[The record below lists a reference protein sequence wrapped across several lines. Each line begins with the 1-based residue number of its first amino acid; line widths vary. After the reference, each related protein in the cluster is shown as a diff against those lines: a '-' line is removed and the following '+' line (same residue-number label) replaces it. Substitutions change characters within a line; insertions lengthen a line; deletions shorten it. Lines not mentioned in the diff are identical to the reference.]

1 MGAILSASS
10 SFAISAPIH
19 PCSRFVAVYEGD
31 SPNIRPGTESTVRVI
46 FSPKFEGLFKAT
58 LELVFY
64 HSQRS
69 AWFVVRRMLQ
79 GTAGS
84 LEDHKHLE
92 SLGRV
97 DDDKRNKRSQGIPPR
112 RIILLFSRDQRR
124 SSRYFPDYEVP
135 RIVQQAVDNSTAERP
150 YDESTSDLVS
160 ALRPVSLNIST
171 YAHYFAALLSIEDGH
186 QQYERSRRWDVL
198 CQPVTEVNVPVR
210 GQQYR

>member
-10 SFAISAPIH
+10 SFAISASIH
-19 PCSRFVAVYEGD
+19 RCSRFVAIYEGD

-46 FSPKFEGLFKAT
+46 SSPKFEGLFKAT

-92 SLGRV
+92 SLGQV
-97 DDDKRNKRSQGIPPR
+97 DDEKRNKRIQGIPPR

-150 YDESTSDLVS
+150 YDESTSDLAS

-186 QQYERSRRWDVL
+186 QQYERSRRWDVV

>member
-10 SFAISAPIH
+10 SFAISASIH
-19 PCSRFVAVYEGD
+19 RCSRFVAVYEGD

-46 FSPKFEGLFKAT
+46 SSPKFEGLFKAT

-92 SLGRV
+92 SLGQV

-150 YDESTSDLVS
+150 YDESTSDLAS

-186 QQYERSRRWDVL
+186 QQYERSRRWDVV

>member
-10 SFAISAPIH
+10 SFAISASIH
-19 PCSRFVAVYEGD
+19 RCSRFVAIYEGD

-92 SLGRV
+92 SLGQV

-150 YDESTSDLVS
+150 YDESTSDLAS

-186 QQYERSRRWDVL
+186 QQYERSRRWDVV

>member
-10 SFAISAPIH
+10 SFARSALIH
-19 PCSRFVAVYEGD
+19 RCSRFVAVFEGD

-84 LEDHKHLE
+84 LEDHKRLE
-92 SLGRV
+92 SLGQV
-97 DDDKRNKRSQGIPPR
+97 DNDKPHKRSQGIPPR
-112 RIILLFSRDQRR
+112 RIILLFPRDQRR
-124 SSRYFPDYEVP
+124 NSRYFPDYEVP
-135 RIVQQAVDNSTAERP
+135 RIVQQAVDNSTAKRP
-150 YDESTSDLVS
+150 YDESASDLVS
-160 ALRPVSLNIST
+160 ALRPVGLNIST

-186 QQYERSRRWDVL
+186 QQYVRSRRWDVP

-210 GQQYR
+210 GHPYR

>member
-10 SFAISAPIH
+10 SFAISASIH
-19 PCSRFVAVYEGD
+19 RCSRFVAVYEGD
-31 SPNIRPGTESTVRVI
+31 SPNIRPGAESTVRVI

-69 AWFVVRRMLQ
+69 AWFMVRRMLQ

-92 SLGRV
+92 SLGQV
-97 DDDKRNKRSQGIPPR
+97 DDDKRNKRSQGTPPR

-186 QQYERSRRWDVL
+186 QQYERSRRWDVV

>member
-1 MGAILSASS
+1 M
-10 SFAISAPIH
+10 
-19 PCSRFVAVYEGD
+19 AVFEGD
-31 SPNIRPGTESTVRVI
+31 SSNIRPGTESTLRVI

-69 AWFVVRRMLQ
+69 AWFVVRRILQ

-92 SLGRV
+92 SLGQV
-97 DDDKRNKRSQGIPPR
+97 DDNKPIKRSQVILPR
-112 RIILLFSRDQRR
+112 RIILLFPRDQRR
-124 SSRYFPDYEVP
+124 KSIYFPDYEVP
-135 RIVQQAVDNSTAERP
+135 QIVQQAVDNSTAKRP
-150 YDESTSDLVS
+150 YDESADDLVS
-160 ALRPVSLNIST
+160 ALKPAGLNTNT

-198 CQPVTEVNVPVR
+198 CQPVTEVSAQVR
-210 GQQYR
+210 GQPYR

>member
-10 SFAISAPIH
+10 SFAISASIH
-19 PCSRFVAVYEGD
+19 RCSRFVAVYEGD

-46 FSPKFEGLFKAT
+46 SSPKFEGLFKAT

-69 AWFVVRRMLQ
+69 AWFMVRRMLQ

-92 SLGRV
+92 SLGQV
-97 DDDKRNKRSQGIPPR
+97 DDDKRNKRSQGTPPR

-186 QQYERSRRWDVL
+186 QQYERSRRWDVV

>member
-10 SFAISAPIH
+10 SFARSALIH
-19 PCSRFVAVYEGD
+19 RCSRFVAVFEGD

-84 LEDHKHLE
+84 LEDHKRLE
-92 SLGRV
+92 SLGQV
-97 DDDKRNKRSQGIPPR
+97 DNDKPHKRSQGIPPR
-112 RIILLFSRDQRR
+112 RIILLFPRDQRR
-124 SSRYFPDYEVP
+124 NSRYFPDYEVP
-135 RIVQQAVDNSTAERP
+135 RIVQQAVDNSTAKRP
-150 YDESTSDLVS
+150 YDESASDLVS
-160 ALRPVSLNIST
+160 ALRPVGLNIST

-210 GQQYR
+210 GHPYR